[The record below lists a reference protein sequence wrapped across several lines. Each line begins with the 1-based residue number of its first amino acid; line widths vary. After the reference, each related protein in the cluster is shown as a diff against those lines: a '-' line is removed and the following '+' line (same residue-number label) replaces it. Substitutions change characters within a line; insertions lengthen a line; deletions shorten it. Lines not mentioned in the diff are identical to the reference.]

1 MIVSSAW
8 TRRCPVKGFIQR
20 KEGSYRQGSKCSHFL
35 LDQKD
40 VQDYLCG
47 VYHCTLLP
55 EEVNKA
61 CMRTKEEAL

>member
-1 MIVSSAW
+1 M
-8 TRRCPVKGFIQR
+8 KGFIQR